1 MSRGY
6 PTAAVVALL
15 ALPAL
20 VLPAL
25 PATAAQV
32 DASELARCHA
42 IGAKDE
48 RLNCYEA
55 LTEAA
60 LSAAASAPAAYAASA
75 EPTAPTGTS
84 AAGAPA
90 APGPTAH
97 AAGAPG
103 APAGQLAP
111 AAGSAATLAH
121 PVDPDDP
128 ANFGLSRRQLE
139 VHGSGGGP
147 ASIKTGVSQIT
158 EDRQHKITVVLDN
171 GQTWIFIEP
180 EPRLRPGDTVTIKR
194 ASLGSFLMLTP
205 SRRSYRVE
213 RVK

>member
-6 PTAAVVALL
+6 PTATVVALL

-60 LSAAASAPAAYAASA
+60 LSATAATG
-75 EPTAPTGTS
+75 PTA
-84 AAGAPA
+84 AAGAPSAGSSASEVSAALAGRAAAA
-90 APGPTAH
+90 APP
-97 AAGAPG
+97 
-103 APAGQLAP
+103 
-111 AAGSAATLAH
+111 AH

-139 VHGSGGGP
+139 VHGTGGGP

-158 EDRQHKITVVLDN
+158 EDRQHNITVVLDN
-171 GQTWIFIEP
+171 GQTWVFTEP

-213 RVK
+213 RLK

>member
-84 AAGAPA
+84 A
-90 APGPTAH
+90 
-97 AAGAPG
+97 
-103 APAGQLAP
+103 P
-111 AAGSAATLAH
+111 AAGSAATLPH